1 MAAEF
6 VDVEETEDEEED
18 VEEKMK
24 NKAFDDDD
32 DNVGGSDECL
42 DRSLKSIALFAK
54 RILRVY
60 VATSNIT

>member
-1 MAAEF
+1 MAAKF
-6 VDVEETEDEEED
+6 VDVEETEAEGDEEE
-18 VEEKMK
+18 KTK
-24 NKAFDDDD
+24 NDAFDDDD
-32 DNVGGSDECL
+32 DKVGGSDECL